1 MMKKI
6 STATISFLMH
16 LPSSRVGS
24 DGARVVAP
32 SSLTTFPPLLF
43 QEIDK
48 TDDGFGKFDNEES
61 CGPEPTL
68 DPNEVQTAVP
78 CGSKRH
84 ADPMIV

>member
-32 SSLTTFPPLLF
+32 SSLTSFPPLLF

-48 TDDGFGKFDNEES
+48 TDDGFGKFKVAALNQLLT
-61 CGPEPTL
+61 PTK
-68 DPNEVQTAVP
+68 
-78 CGSKRH
+78 CKRRCL
-84 ADPMIV
+84 AAAKDMLIP